1 MQNNNK
7 LKIIPLGGLHEIGK
21 NMTVVEYRDSIIII
35 DCGLTFPEDEML
47 GIDIVIPDFTYLIN
61 NKNKIKGL
69 VLTHGHEDHIGA
81 VPYLLK
87 ELDIPIYGTPLTM
100 GLLENKLKEHR
111 IPLSCLKVVNQGDR
125 IKLGKFEVEWVR
137 VNHSIPD
144 SSSIYIKSPIGNVFV
159 TGDFKVDFTPISGEP
174 IDLTRLGEIGK
185 EGVLAMVGE
194 STNVLR
200 KGYTMS
206 ESNVGET
213 FNRIFQSCINNRII
227 IATFASNVHRV
238 QQIINSAEKFGRK
251 VVLSGRSME
260 TMMDTARRLGYVDVK
275 KNTIIDI
282 NQMKKYKPEETVVI
296 TTGSQG
302 EPMSALTRIAFGEHR
317 KIQAT
322 AEDVI
327 ILSATPIP
335 GNENSVAKVI
345 NKLMETGSK
354 VIYEALSEIHVSG
367 HACQEELKMMLSLIK
382 PKYFVPAHGEVRH
395 LLKHAELATQ
405 MGIDP
410 SDIFILENGDVLEFN
425 KKSAAISGSVP
436 SGNTLVDGL
445 GIGDVGNIVLRDRK
459 HLSEDGLIVVVIT
472 ISKQEGKVVSGPDII
487 SRGFVYVRESVDL
500 MDEARDMVKKTLDK
514 CDRKSISDWSTLK
527 TNIREDLRGFLY
539 HRTKRNPMIL
549 PIIMEIWGGT
559 FLSLNLWAK
568 LATNI
573 SKTI

>member
-21 NMTVVEYRDSIIII
+21 NMTVVEYRDSIIIV

-61 NKNKIKGL
+61 NKKKIKGL

-81 VPYLLK
+81 IPYLLK
-87 ELDIPIYGTPLTM
+87 EIDIPIYGTPLTM

-111 IPLSCLKVVNQGDR
+111 IPLSCLKVVKQGDR

-144 SSSIYIKSPIGNVFV
+144 SSSIYLKSPAGNVFV

-213 FNRIFQSCINNRII
+213 FNRIFQNFMNNRII

-238 QQIINSAEKFGRK
+238 QQIINAAEKFGRK
-251 VVLSGRSME
+251 VILSGRSME

-282 NQMKKYKPEETVVI
+282 NQMKRYKPEDTVVI

-322 AEDVI
+322 SEDVI

-345 NKLMETGSK
+345 NKLMETGAK

-382 PKYFVPAHGEVRH
+382 PKYFIPAHGEVRH

-405 MGIDP
+405 MGTDP

-425 KKSAAISGSVP
+425 KDSAAITGSVP
-436 SGNTLVDGL
+436 SGNILVDGL

-459 HLSEDGLIVVVIT
+459 HLSEDGLIVVVVT
-472 ISKQEGKVVSGPDII
+472 ISKQEGRVVSGPDII

-500 MDEARDMVKKTLDK
+500 MDEARDMVKKTLEK

-549 PIIMEIWGGT
+549 PIIMEI
-559 FLSLNLWAK
+559 
-568 LATNI
+568 
-573 SKTI
+573 

>member
-21 NMTVVEYRDSIIII
+21 NMTVVEYRDSIIIV

-111 IPLSCLKVVNQGDR
+111 IPLNCLKVVNQGDR

-144 SSSIYIKSPIGNVFV
+144 SSAIYIKSPIGNVFV

-213 FNRIFQSCINNRII
+213 FNRIFQSCMNNRII

-238 QQIINSAEKFGRK
+238 QQIINSAEKFDRK

-405 MGIDP
+405 MGTDP
-410 SDIFILENGDVLEFN
+410 SDIFILQNGDVLEFN
-425 KKSAAISGSVP
+425 KKSAAITGSVP

-549 PIIMEIWGGT
+549 PIIMEI
-559 FLSLNLWAK
+559 
-568 LATNI
+568 
-573 SKTI
+573 

>member
-21 NMTVVEYRDSIIII
+21 NMTVVEYRDSIIIV

-61 NKNKIKGL
+61 NKKKIKGL

-81 VPYLLK
+81 IPYLLK
-87 ELDIPIYGTPLTM
+87 EIDIPIYGTPLTM

-111 IPLSCLKVVNQGDR
+111 IPLSCLKVVKQGDR

-144 SSSIYIKSPIGNVFV
+144 SSSIYLKSPAGNVFV

-213 FNRIFQSCINNRII
+213 FNRIFQNFMNNRII

-238 QQIINSAEKFGRK
+238 QQIINAAEKFGRK
-251 VVLSGRSME
+251 VILSGRSME

-282 NQMKKYKPEETVVI
+282 NQMKRYKPEDTVVI

-322 AEDVI
+322 SEDVI

-345 NKLMETGSK
+345 NKLMETGAK

-382 PKYFVPAHGEVRH
+382 PKYFIPAHGEVRH

-405 MGIDP
+405 MGTDP

-425 KKSAAISGSVP
+425 KDSAAITGSVP
-436 SGNTLVDGL
+436 SGNILVDGL

-459 HLSEDGLIVVVIT
+459 HLSEDGLIVVVVT
-472 ISKQEGKVVSGPDII
+472 ISKQEGRVVSGPDII

-500 MDEARDMVKKTLDK
+500 MDEARDVVKKTLEK

-549 PIIMEIWGGT
+549 PIIMEI
-559 FLSLNLWAK
+559 
-568 LATNI
+568 
-573 SKTI
+573 

>member
-47 GIDIVIPDFTYLIN
+47 GIDVVIPDFTYLIN
-61 NKNKIKGL
+61 NKKKIKGL

-81 VPYLLK
+81 IPYLLK

-111 IPLSCLKVVNQGDR
+111 IPLSCLKVVKQGDR

-144 SSSIYIKSPIGNVFV
+144 SSSIYLKSPAGNVFV

-213 FNRIFQSCINNRII
+213 FNRIFQNFMNNRII

-238 QQIINSAEKFGRK
+238 QQIINAAEKFGRK
-251 VVLSGRSME
+251 VILSGRSME

-282 NQMKKYKPEETVVI
+282 NQMKRYKPEDTVVI

-322 AEDVI
+322 SEDVI

-345 NKLMETGSK
+345 NKLMETGAK

-382 PKYFVPAHGEVRH
+382 PKYFIPAHGEVRH

-405 MGIDP
+405 MGTDP

-425 KKSAAISGSVP
+425 KDSAAITGSVP
-436 SGNTLVDGL
+436 SGNILVDGL

-459 HLSEDGLIVVVIT
+459 HLSEDGLIVVVVT
-472 ISKQEGKVVSGPDII
+472 ISKQEGRVVSGPDII

-500 MDEARDMVKKTLDK
+500 MDEARDVVKKTLEK

-549 PIIMEIWGGT
+549 PIIMEI
-559 FLSLNLWAK
+559 
-568 LATNI
+568 
-573 SKTI
+573 